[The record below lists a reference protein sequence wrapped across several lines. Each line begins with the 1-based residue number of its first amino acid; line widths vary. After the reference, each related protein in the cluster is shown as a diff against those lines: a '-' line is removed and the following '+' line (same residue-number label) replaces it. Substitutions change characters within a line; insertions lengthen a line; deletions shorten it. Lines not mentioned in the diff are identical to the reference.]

1 VTDPKSGQA
10 KARELVAQ
18 FQAYLDGLSSR
29 GEPLPQKANGELHV
43 TRVARDSGIGS
54 RERFYT
60 NPTLQE
66 MLRRASSSLPKPV
79 QEPRSAAS
87 PSPSSDT
94 VRRAQRA
101 LEARLNRLEQQ
112 NAVLMAENS
121 ELRRRVAELSAR
133 LGRDEHMYATG
144 RRVAEPP
151 PP

>member
-1 VTDPKSGQA
+1 MTDPKSGQA

-18 FQAYLDGLSSR
+18 FQAYLDGLSRR

-43 TRVARDSGIGS
+43 TQIARDSGIGS

-66 MLRRASSSLPKPV
+66 MMRRASSSLPKPV
-79 QEPRSAAS
+79 EEPRSAPPS
-87 PSPSSDT
+87 PSPDT
-94 VRRAQRA
+94 VRRAQRV

-121 ELRRRVAELSAR
+121 ELRRRVAELSTR
-133 LGRDEHMYATG
+133 LERDEHMYATG
-144 RRVAEPP
+144 RRVAGPP
-151 PP
+151 PR